1 MSKKTIV
8 QRLACGLLITAL
20 YMIALLFAKS
30 GMQMGLIF
38 SLAPF
43 ILIIFTAILTNP
55 YWGLMALFVLN
66 YFLMGIT
73 RYVSATALGMTTD
86 AIIALTIV
94 SFIYR
99 TTFVG
104 DVPFERIRK
113 NLLIILLVSWMLMC
127 FVQVINPTAV
137 FAAWISNIRPY
148 AVYPFFTVLFT
159 TILFNKFKDLKAVL
173 FLWSL
178 FTVLAFFKVLMQ
190 QYMGFDS
197 GELNW
202 LNQGGARTHLLIT
215 GTRYFSFFTD
225 AGNFGSN
232 MGCSMVVFTLAAFY
246 VKNKGLG
253 FWYFLVGLAGAYGM
267 FVSGTRGAMAVPF
280 AGYVLFVVLSKNFKS
295 MIFVSVFI
303 AFLYAFLNFTYIGQG
318 NQYIRRMRTAFDSED
333 ASLLV
338 RKENQKVLAEYMKT
352 KPFGEGLGL
361 SGAEAERYAPGRIT
375 NLPNDSWYVKV
386 WVETGVVGISFHI
399 LLLAISLFY
408 GSYLILMR
416 IKDKELRGLLSAM
429 ICGFAGILASSYGNA
444 IFLQYPTGIIM
455 YMIQAFLFMGLEY
468 DKELEIPEKIQSR
481 RDDELDESNQLIE
494 DGV

>member
-1 MSKKTIV
+1 MSKGTIV
-8 QRLACGLLITAL
+8 QRLACALLITAL
-20 YMIALLFAKS
+20 FLIALLFAKS
-30 GMQMGLIF
+30 GLQMGLLF
-38 SLAPF
+38 SMGPF
-43 ILIIFTAILTNP
+43 MLILFAAILTNP

-66 YFLMGIT
+66 YFIMGIA
-73 RYVSATALGMTTD
+73 RYVSVTALGLTTD
-86 AIIALTIV
+86 VVIGLTLA

-104 DVPFERIRK
+104 DVPFERIKK
-113 NLLIILLVSWMLMC
+113 NVLILLLVAWMGMC
-127 FVQVINPTAV
+127 MLQALNPTAV
-137 FAAWISNIRPY
+137 FAAWISNIRSY
-148 AVYPFFTVLFT
+148 SVYPFFTVLFT
-159 TILFNKFKDLKAVL
+159 TILFTRFKDLKIIL

-178 FTVLAFFKVLMQ
+178 FTAFAFLKVLMQ
-190 QYMGFDS
+190 QYLGFDS

-232 MGCSMVVFTLAAFY
+232 MGCSMVVFTVAAFY

-280 AGYVLFVVLSKNFKS
+280 AGYILYVILSKNVKS
-295 MIFVSVFI
+295 MILVSIFI
-303 AFLYAFLNFTYIGQG
+303 AILYVFLNLTYIGQG
-318 NQYIRRMRTAFDSED
+318 NQYIRRMRTAFNTED
-333 ASLLV
+333 ASWLV
-338 RKENQKVLAEYMKT
+338 RKENQKVLAGYMKT

-361 SGAEAERYAPGRIT
+361 SGAEAEKYAPGRIT
-375 NLPNDSWYVKV
+375 NLPNDSWFVKV
-386 WVETGVVGISFHI
+386 WVETGVVGVSFHI
-399 LLLAISLFY
+399 LLLALSLFY
-408 GSYLILMR
+408 GSYLILFR
-416 IKDKELRGLLSAM
+416 IKDRELRGLLSAM

-468 DKELEIPEKIQSR
+468 DKELEIRDKELTSR
-481 RDDELDESNQLIE
+481 DEIVDENNQLAA